1 MIRGEFMVSL
11 ASDLMYDH
19 EWMEF
24 SEALDKADKIWQ
36 DVWGADVEEVYLEEM
51 GEDE

>member
-1 MIRGEFMVSL
+1 MNRGEFMQSM
-11 ASDLMYDH
+11 ASDLMYNQ

-36 DVWGADVEEVYLEEM
+36 NVWGGDVEEVYLEEM